1 MINQLKTIV
10 LLGGLSALV
19 VGIGSMLA
27 PGSAG
32 LLLVLALLFNL
43 GTYFFSDRLVLRMN
57 HARPAGPG
65 DAPGLHAMTA
75 ELAARAGIPM
85 PRLYVM
91 DDPSPNAFATGR
103 NPAHGVV
110 AVTTGLMQLMSP
122 HQVKGV
128 IAHEIAHIKHRDILV
143 ASLAAALAS
152 MVSWVAQMFQFAAIF
167 GGASSDDDGPSP
179 MAMLALA
186 IVAPIAAMLVQLG
199 ISRSREYLAD
209 DLGARLTGDPE
220 GLASAL
226 ERLALG
232 AERLPAQVQPAT
244 ASLFIVN
251 PLAGAGSL
259 MNLFSTHPPIA
270 ERVRRLRAM
279 AGRRGSV
286 AVA

>member
-1 MINQLKTIV
+1 MVNQLKTIV
-10 LLGGLSALV
+10 LLGGLTALV

-27 PGSAG
+27 PGSAT
-32 LLLVLALLFNL
+32 LLLGLALLFNL

-57 HARPAGPG
+57 RARAIGPE
-65 DAPGLHAMTA
+65 DEPGLHAMTA

-85 PRLYVM
+85 PRLYLM

-110 AVTTGLMQLMSP
+110 AVTTGLLQLMSAR
-122 HQVKGV
+122 QIKGV
-128 IAHEIAHIKHRDILV
+128 VAHEIAHIKHRDILV

-167 GGASSDDDGPSP
+167 GGGSHDEDAPSP
-179 MAMLALA
+179 LAMLALA

-209 DLGARLTGDPE
+209 SLGARLTGDHAS
-220 GLASAL
+220 LASAL
-226 ERLALG
+226 VRLALG
-232 AERLPAQVQPAT
+232 AERIPAHVQPAT

-251 PLAGAGSL
+251 PLAGGGAL
-259 MNLFSTHPPIA
+259 MNLLSTHPPIA

-279 AGRRGSV
+279 AARAQGV

>member
-1 MINQLKTIV
+1 MVNQLKTIV
-10 LLGGLSALV
+10 LLGGLTALV

-27 PGSAG
+27 PGSAT
-32 LLLVLALLFNL
+32 LLLGLALLFNL

-57 HARPAGPG
+57 RARPVGPE
-65 DAPGLHAMTA
+65 DEPALHAMTA

-85 PRLYVM
+85 PRLYLM

-110 AVTTGLMQLMSP
+110 AVTTGLLQLMSAR
-122 HQVKGV
+122 QIKGV
-128 IAHEIAHIKHRDILV
+128 VAHEIAHIKHRDILV

-152 MVSWVAQMFQFAAIF
+152 MVSWVAQIFQFAAIF
-167 GGASSDDDGPSP
+167 GGGSSDEDAPSP
-179 MAMLALA
+179 LAMLALA

-209 DLGARLTGDPE
+209 NLGARLTGDPE
-220 GLASAL
+220 SLASAL
-226 ERLALG
+226 ERLAVG
-232 AERLPAQVQPAT
+232 AERIPAHVQPAT

-251 PLAGAGSL
+251 PLAGGGAL
-259 MNLFSTHPPIA
+259 MNLLSTHPPIA

-279 AGRRGSV
+279 AARSGSI